1 VDEER
6 PVPDLVLTEIEQ
18 RALRHL
24 LDARPCPGSP
34 LPSRQVLEW
43 LAVLIP
49 SDGVVAVFQDASLRV
64 TDAVHVGCP
73 DGGDDDDPSEPHGAP
88 YYLGVMHW
96 SRNPRA
102 AESCRA
108 IEGLT
113 DGLALGFRN
122 GPDAIVQVGF
132 ERAHRFFGEH
142 DLAMAR
148 MITPLLGRLVRERP
162 TPTLP
167 ASLTVQERRVLSH
180 VASGA
185 SNSQIAED
193 LFISS
198 ATVRKHLENAYRKLG
213 VSGRVA
219 AVARLQGRDLP
230 DLDLRERIA
239 RLG

>member
-1 VDEER
+1 M
-6 PVPDLVLTEIEQ
+6 PDLVLTEIEQ

-34 LPSRQVLEW
+34 LPSRRVLEW
-43 LAVLIP
+43 LSLLIP
-49 SDGVVAVFQDASLRV
+49 ADDVVAVFQDGGLRV
-64 TDAVHVGCP
+64 TEVVSLGLSDA
-73 DGGDDDDPSEPHGAP
+73 DDDPAEPHGAP
-88 YYLGVMHW
+88 FYLGVMHW

-102 AESCRA
+102 AEACHA
-108 IEGLT
+108 IDGLT

-132 ERAHRFFGEH
+132 GRERRFFDEH

-148 MITPLLGRLVRERP
+148 MLTPLLARLVRERP
-162 TPTLP
+162 TPGLP
-167 ASLTVQERRVLSH
+167 ACLTVQERRVLSH

-185 SNSQIAED
+185 SNAQIAED
-193 LFISS
+193 LFIAP

-213 VSGRVA
+213 VTGRVA

-230 DLDLRERIA
+230 DMDLRERLA

>member
-1 VDEER
+1 M
-6 PVPDLVLTEIEQ
+6 PDLLLTEIEQ

-24 LDARPCPGSP
+24 MDARPCPGSP

-64 TDAVHVGCP
+64 TDAVNVGCP
-73 DGGDDDDPSEPHGAP
+73 DGDDDVGEPHDAP

-122 GPDAIVQVGF
+122 GPDAVVQV
-132 ERAHRFFGEH
+132 EFGRIRRYFDDH

-148 MITPLLGRLVRERP
+148 MITPLLARLVRERP
-162 TPTLP
+162 TPSLP
-167 ASLTVQERRVLSH
+167 PSLTVQERRILSH

-193 LFISS
+193 LFI
-198 ATVRKHLENAYRKLG
+198 APGTVRKHLENVYRKLG
-213 VSGRVA
+213 VTGRVA

>member
-1 VDEER
+1 M
-6 PVPDLVLTEIEQ
+6 PDLVLTEIEQ

-34 LPSRQVLEW
+34 LPSRRVLEW
-43 LAVLIP
+43 LSLLIP
-49 SDGVVAVFQDASLRV
+49 ADGVVAVFQDGGLRITDVVSL
-64 TDAVHVGCP
+64 GLSEP
-73 DGGDDDDPSEPHGAP
+73 GDDPTEPHGAP
-88 YYLGVMHW
+88 YYLGLMHW

-102 AESCRA
+102 ATACHA
-108 IEGLT
+108 IDGLT

-122 GPDAIVQVGF
+122 GPDAIVQVAFGR
-132 ERAHRFFGEH
+132 ERRFFDEH

-148 MITPLLGRLVRERP
+148 LLTPVLARLVRERP

-167 ASLTVQERRVLSH
+167 ACLTVQERRVLSH

-213 VSGRVA
+213 VTGRVA

-230 DLDLRERIA
+230 DLDLRERLA

>member
-1 VDEER
+1 M
-6 PVPDLVLTEIEQ
+6 PDLVLTEIEQ
-18 RALRHL
+18 RALCHL

-34 LPSRQVLEW
+34 LPSRRVLEW
-43 LAVLIP
+43 LSVLIP
-49 SDGVVAVFQDASLRV
+49 SDGVIAVFQDGDLRIADV
-64 TDAVHVGCP
+64 VNLGFP
-73 DGGDDDDPSEPHGAP
+73 DRDDDPSESHGAP

-102 AESCRA
+102 AEACRA
-108 IEGLT
+108 IDGLT
-113 DGLALGFRN
+113 DGLAIGFRN
-122 GPDAIVQVGF
+122 GPDAVVQVAFGR
-132 ERAHRFFGEH
+132 ERRYCDER

-148 MITPLLGRLVRERP
+148 MLTPLLGRLVRERP

-180 VASGA
+180 VAAGA
-185 SNSQIAED
+185 SNSQIAEH
-193 LFISS
+193 LFISP
-198 ATVRKHLENAYRKLG
+198 ATVRKHLEHAYRKLG
-213 VSGRVA
+213 VTGRVA

>member
-1 VDEER
+1 M
-6 PVPDLVLTEIEQ
+6 PDLVLTEIEQ

-34 LPSRQVLEW
+34 LPSRRVLEW
-43 LAVLIP
+43 LSLLIP
-49 SDGVVAVFQDASLRV
+49 ADGVIAVFQDGRLRV
-64 TDAVHVGCP
+64 TEVVSLGLP
-73 DGGDDDDPSEPHGAP
+73 ERDDDPAEPHGAP
-88 YYLGVMHW
+88 YYLGLMHW

-102 AESCRA
+102 AAACHA
-108 IEGLT
+108 IDGLT

-122 GPDAIVQVGF
+122 GPDAIVQVAFGR
-132 ERAHRFFGEH
+132 ERRFFDEH

-148 MITPLLGRLVRERP
+148 MLTPLLARLVRERP

-167 ASLTVQERRVLSH
+167 ACLTVQERRVLSH

-193 LFISS
+193 LFISP
-198 ATVRKHLENAYRKLG
+198 ATVRKHLENTYRKLG
-213 VSGRVA
+213 VTGRVA

-230 DLDLRERIA
+230 DLDLRERLA